1 MGRSPQKGEARL
13 QLCAAGKMGP
23 ERSRPDS
30 AGDRIFYGKLGGT
43 ISWGAGTKA
52 AVTKTCDLIRIGDE
66 TVGQLIEDGT
76 LQPGDIV
83 TYVDIQHTNI
93 YAGNGK
99 WYDAGHAY
107 CSGTGEG
114 AVYKSWHGEGQYNSQ
129 KAGYIIREKS
139 GADSI
144 PYRPAPSPSSPTR
157 KNGSGRSKRPD
168 LM

>member
-1 MGRSPQKGEARL
+1 M
-13 QLCAAGKMGP
+13 
-23 ERSRPDS
+23 
-30 AGDRIFYGKLGGT
+30 
-43 ISWGAGTKA
+43 
-52 AVTKTCDLIRIGDE
+52 
-66 TVGQLIEDGT
+66 GQLIEDGT

-139 GADSI
+139 GSGQYTVQAGSFTVKSNAEK
-144 PYRPAPSPSSPTR
+144 RFR
-157 KNGSGRSKRPD
+157 KIKKAGFDVIVKKQDGAYKVQCGVFSVKANAEKLVKKLKKAGFDAIIKS
-168 LM
+168 